1 MELSRSQRGS
11 HFHGESGDR
20 IASKRGIPMSTDLV
34 VAAAQMTSIDDVDT
48 NLMQIE
54 ALLEDIFKNAKPRF
68 VGFPENCLYMRITE
82 GEKIEGFSLSHKA
95 FSRLAE
101 LAQKY
106 QTHLH
111 LGSVPLFV
119 EGHLYNSSVLI
130 SPEGKVTPTYQK
142 MHLFDIQLEGQKA
155 IRESDVFRHGQKP
168 NIIEVDGWR
177 IGETICYDVRFAEL
191 FSQYARKEVDL
202 ILVPAAFLVKTGE
215 AHWEILLR
223 ARAIESQSYL
233 MAAAQGGTH
242 KSMRSGLRET
252 FGHTLI
258 IDPWGAISGQVE
270 ERKVGYT
277 VATLSKDRIDS
288 VRRQIPMKFHRRLP
302 VA

>member
-1 MELSRSQRGS
+1 MNAE
-11 HFHGESGDR
+11 
-20 IASKRGIPMSTDLV
+20 LV

-48 NLMQIE
+48 NLMQME
-54 ALLEDIFKNAKPRF
+54 ALLEDIFKSSEKTQEKIRL
-68 VGFPENCLYMRITE
+68 VGFPENCLYMRIVE
-82 GEKIEGFSLSHKA
+82 GEKIQGFSLSHYA
-95 FSRLAE
+95 FVRLSEQAK
-101 LAQKY
+101 KY
-106 QTHLH
+106 DTYLH
-111 LGSVPLFV
+111 LGSVPLYV
-119 EGHLYNSSVLI
+119 DGHLYNSSILI
-130 SPEGKVTPTYQK
+130 SPQGEVTPTYQK

-168 NIIEVDGWR
+168 SIIEVDGWR

-215 AHWEILLR
+215 AHWEVLLR

-233 MAAAQGGTH
+233 MASAQGGTH
-242 KSMRSGLRET
+242 QNASGGVRET
-252 FGHTLI
+252 HGHTLI
-258 IDPWGAISGQVE
+258 IDPWGAVVGQVNK
-270 ERKVGYT
+270 RSVGYT
-277 VATLSKDRIDS
+277 VAKLSRERIDS